1 MYLKCL
7 FGLAVC
13 LNYHG
18 SYIPEDN
25 VREMRALC
33 NEAARL
39 PAGSFISTSENPRGN
54 DIAREL
60 MKQGLDFTWSEDA
73 SIYVHQLVVQRKT
86 ELLGACEDLLNIAEG
101 RQNWSD

>member
-33 NEAARL
+33 NEGARL

-60 MKQGLDFTWSEDA
+60 IKQGLNLTLSNDGT
-73 SIYVHQLVVQRKT
+73 IQGHQLVVQRKT
-86 ELLGACEDLLNIAEG
+86 ELLRACEDLRNIAER